1 MSKQKQA
8 QKAEVKKVE
17 QEKGAAE
24 KVVKKEK
31 VVIEFTG
38 PYQRYANGDVAGFD
52 AEVAEKILAL
62 KPAVAKAYQEN
73 STDPSEQTP

>member
-8 QKAEVKKVE
+8 QKAET
-17 QEKGAAE
+17 E

-31 VVIEFTG
+31 VVIEFIG

-52 AEVAEKILAL
+52 AEVAEKIIAL
-62 KPAVAKAYQEN
+62 KPAVAKAYQVN
-73 STDPSEQTP
+73 STDSSEQTE

>member
-1 MSKQKQA
+1 MSKQKQT
-8 QKAEVKKVE
+8 QKAV
-17 QEKGAAE
+17 AE

-31 VVIEFTG
+31 IVIEFTG
-38 PYQRYANGDVAGFD
+38 PYQRYANGDIAGFD

-73 STDPSEQTP
+73 STDPSEQTQ

>member
-1 MSKQKQA
+1 MSKQKQT

-17 QEKGAAE
+17 AE
-24 KVVKKEK
+24 KVIKKEK
-31 VVIEFTG
+31 VVIEFIG

-73 STDPSEQTP
+73 STDPSEQTQ